1 MKKIVLAILLA
12 SSFSG
17 AYAETRYVT
26 DVNKITLR
34 SGESTTHK
42 VIRMLTSGQA
52 VEVIASSK
60 ASGYSN
66 IRTKEGQTGYVLT
79 RLLMSIPSAR
89 ERLTAAEAR
98 LEELEKAPGELSS
111 QLAQLQGEHE
121 VLTTQFGELETV
133 KQSLEQEL
141 QSIRR
146 TAANA
151 IRISSERNELRQQVA
166 DFTHQVEGLKQ
177 ENRELTNN
185 QAQHW
190 FLIGAGVIVGGILI
204 GLILPRL
211 RVQRRKDTW

>member
-1 MKKIVLAILLA
+1 
-12 SSFSG
+12 
-17 AYAETRYVT
+17 
-26 DVNKITLR
+26 
-34 SGESTTHK
+34 
-42 VIRMLTSGQA
+42 
-52 VEVIASSK
+52 
-60 ASGYSN
+60 
-66 IRTKEGQTGYVLT
+66 
-79 RLLMSIPSAR
+79 
-89 ERLTAAEAR
+89 
-98 LEELEKAPGELSS
+98 
-111 QLAQLQGEHE
+111 

>member
-1 MKKIVLAILLA
+1 
-12 SSFSG
+12 SFSG

-52 VEVIASSK
+52 VEVIASSR

-111 QLAQLQGEHE
+111 QLAQLQGEHK

-166 DFTHQVEGLKQ
+166 DLTHQVEGLKQ